1 MQRATRSVI
10 GSLAGIA
17 AISLLA
23 AGCAGGAEPGDG
35 GSEGAAAELTYKA
48 ADGSCAVEPNEGVN
62 YADSAALIESYQ
74 QAATGLLQTEV
85 LPEPVT
91 ADTEVALLNN
101 GTAVAGLM
109 QGFLQSAVEAAGA
122 TFINIDTG
130 TDAQSINSAL
140 NSAVELNPDIVI
152 SVALDATYF
161 QDQLTQMEEN
171 GVAFVYASAPNA
183 EEFGQDD
190 TLGGYAA
197 SWQNGLVLGAAAI
210 NFTCGTGDDFVFYNT
225 PELTFSQIQLE
236 AATEYLAENCPECTL
251 RSVDISIVD
260 PSPADKIVSDLQTHP
275 ETDYFISAVDQF
287 QIGLADK
294 ASLAGI
300 TNAYGM
306 GQSSLPPNIEQIDA
320 GLQSAGFAVDL
331 NMFMWLLLDE
341 GLRKSQGVWENY
353 SDWTTVTQA
362 VSRILTPANA
372 SEFLGDG
379 GFVAYPEMVA
389 DFKTLWGK

>member
-1 MQRATRSVI
+1 MSDSVARPASDPTAGDELIQRAKDD
-10 GSLAGIA
+10 GSLTITQ
-17 AISLLA
+17 
-23 AGCAGGAEPGDG
+23 AEVC
-35 GSEGAAAELTYKA
+35 EV
-48 ADGSCAVEPNEGVN
+48 VE
-62 YADSAALIESYQ
+62 I
-74 QAATGLLQTEV
+74 
-85 LPEPVT
+85 
-91 ADTEVALLNN
+91 
-101 GTAVAGLM
+101 
-109 QGFLQSAVEAAGA
+109 
-122 TFINIDTG
+122 
-130 TDAQSINSAL
+130 
-140 NSAVELNPDIVI
+140 NPDIVI

-161 QDQLTQMEEN
+161 QDQLVQLEQN
-171 GVAFVYASAPNA
+171 GVAVVYASAPNA

-210 NFTCGTGDDFVFYNT
+210 NFTCGTGNDFVFYNT

-236 AATEYLAENCPECTL
+236 AATEYLAENCADCTL
-251 RSVDISIVD
+251 RAVDISIVD

-331 NMFMWLLLDE
+331 NMFMWLLPDE
-341 GLRKSQGVWENY
+341 GLRKPQGAWTNY
-353 SDWTTVTQA
+353 EDWTTVTQA

-372 SEFLGDG
+372 SEFLGEG
-379 GFVAYPEMVA
+379 GFVAFPEMEA